1 MSAPPVLP
9 DDTTRRALRRTA
21 AAAVCAAGEV
31 HRQYAGATLRVDAAH
46 AHDLKLEVDRLAE
59 AAMLAVIRESFPDHA
74 VLAEESGAHAGTGD
88 AAGAFR
94 WILDPLDGTVNYFH
108 GIPYHSACAACCRAP
123 APGVTGL
130 AALGEPLAAAI
141 YASGT
146 DELFE
151 AEAGGAARLNA
162 EPVSAS
168 RAADLSETLVGV
180 SLGSAPEVQERMQR
194 VLRALAP
201 RARKVRALGSTGL
214 DLANVACGRLGGLV
228 QARVRSWDIAAGRIL
243 VEAAGGVFTAEPAR
257 EGEDAWAVVA
267 AGAPLHAALARILE
281 TA

>member
-1 MSAPPVLP
+1 MSATPALL
-9 DDTTRRALRRTA
+9 DDTTRRAVRRTA
-21 AAAVCAAGEV
+21 AEAVRAAGAV
-31 HRQYAGATLRVDAAH
+31 HRQYAGETLRVDAAH

-74 VLAEESGAHAGTGD
+74 VLAEESGAHAGED
-88 AAGAFR
+88 PAAHR

-108 GIPYHSACAACCRAP
+108 GIPYHCACAACYAAP
-123 APGVTGL
+123 APD
-130 AALGEPLAAAI
+130 ARAFRAIGEPLAAAV
-141 YASGT
+141 YASAT
-146 DELFE
+146 DELFV
-151 AEAGGAARLNA
+151 AETGDASYWNGD
-162 EPVSAS
+162 PVRAS
-168 RAADLSETLVGV
+168 RATALSEALVGV
-180 SLGSAPEVQERMQR
+180 SLGSSPAIQERMHR
-194 VLRALAP
+194 LLRTLAP

-214 DLANVACGRLGGLV
+214 DLAHVACGRLGGLV